1 MAITRE
7 AIVRSICPFSGETI
21 MPGDR
26 LTMYTRDQH
35 EAFISNINPKIP
47 TCILNHIFKDS
58 NFYSKIDSWGL
69 DSHTN
74 WLAKKTASGRTI
86 KPVLKQ
92 SERTYIAGSGF
103 SGCDHYDLGY
113 DRGNGAG
120 VNYDDGRDLDG
131 FVVDDDKLEY
141 DFSLQPDVDSEEDEA
156 EDYSDEEDDEEEE
169 WDEDYSESEEE

>member
-35 EAFISNINPKIP
+35 EAFMSNINPKIP
-47 TCILNHIFKDS
+47 TCLLDHIFKDS

-69 DSHTN
+69 DCHTN

-92 SERTYIAGSGF
+92 
-103 SGCDHYDLGY
+103 
-113 DRGNGAG
+113 
-120 VNYDDGRDLDG
+120 LDN
-131 FVVDDDKLEY
+131 
-141 DFSLQPDVDSEEDEA
+141 
-156 EDYSDEEDDEEEE
+156 
-169 WDEDYSESEEE
+169 